1 LTWLKKY
8 ASLWYLV
15 IGFAFSW
22 AFFLPYVYV
31 ENVWEPRFFV
41 IARILASFGPALAA
55 LLLTGYIEGRSGVKR
70 ILADV
75 LSVSRNRKWI
85 AAAFGLAGLAVLIP
99 LAVLVYIHKV
109 SLARVTVQRLLFL
122 IPNFFLNLLF
132 FGSAADEIGWRGFLL
147 PKLQQTR
154 SAVSASVFIGL
165 LWGLWQLPTYY
176 FAGLVESNLSPVWL
190 FLETTALSII
200 LTWIFN
206 SSRSLVG
213 AIVFNG
219 VFRTL
224 TQFFLPFAEVTGNE
238 LVFQQLY
245 TGVLVNMALIV
256 LLFCGGKTL
265 VFSYRPPKS
274 GGS

>member
-1 LTWLKKY
+1 LPFLG
-8 ASLWYLV
+8 L
-15 IGFAFSW
+15 
-22 AFFLPYVYV
+22 FFLPYVYV